1 MKFSEYLRKL
11 DEGNLGQELEKR
23 GETGSGVPE
32 EDGSDFVKDVDG
44 DIMRDPVTGNPVP
57 KKPKKEKINDSIER
71 DALGRI
77 SIKSIQEGSAHER
90 RQLASKNI
98 PYSEKRK
105 IQKKLHDKELKD
117 RKRQMKRASD
127 PDTSLDTAVRAA
139 DAASEPVTPAPKKQ
153 LRLTSAQKAKAKENA
168 PAWVKKRTAQ
178 AEEDENLLQQA
189 SDRENAVGMNRQSHL
204 DKPK

>member
-44 DIMRDPVTGNPVP
+44 DVMRDPVTSKPVL
-57 KKPKKEKINDSIER
+57 KKVKKKKINDSIER

-77 SIKSIQEGSAHER
+77 SIKSIQEGEAHMK
-90 RQLASKNI
+90 RQLGSGNI
-98 PYSEKRK
+98 PYAQKRE
-105 IQKKLHDKELKD
+105 IQKKLRAKQLKD
-117 RKRQMKRASD
+117 RERQMKRASD
-127 PDTSLDTAVRAA
+127 PDTSLDIAVRAG

-153 LRLTSAQKAKAKENA
+153 LKLTPAQKARAEKNA
-168 PAWVKKRTAQ
+168 PTWVKKRT
-178 AEEDENLLQQA
+178 EEVKNLEQQA
-189 SDRENAVGMNRQSHL
+189 SDRENAAGMNRQSHL